1 MAGESDSG
9 LPTFAKLRIA
19 VVGHAVAD
27 RYVYARPER
36 LSREAPV
43 PVFVEDGE
51 EIRPGGA
58 ANVAANLAALGC
70 RVDLFAP
77 IGDDG
82 IGRGLRRELERRG
95 VRVPGGDAC
104 AAYCVPVKTRVLAAE
119 PHRTPQQVLR
129 IDRPPTEAPDPSGIA
144 RLADALE
151 LADVDAVL
159 YSDYGYFDLGT
170 YVPVDRVL
178 RGRGV
183 IRVLD
188 PRLAPGPFELLDA
201 LTPNLDD
208 FEAALAS
215 DASVAPRDDGD
226 LAARAGRARERFGV
240 RDLLVTL
247 GNRGMLLSSGDG
259 AWHVPPT
266 GRDGVV
272 DVSGAGDTAA
282 AVFTA
287 AIALGESAPVA
298 MALANA
304 AAGDV
309 VMISGT
315 VPVDLGRLRAAW
327 PLAPRAH
334 ALHHSAGIDAES
346 VQGGVDS

>member
-1 MAGESDSG
+1 MSQGSELELPAFGE
-9 LPTFAKLRIA
+9 LRIA

-43 PVFVEDGE
+43 PVFVESGE
-51 EIRPGGA
+51 EVRPGGA

-70 RVDLFAP
+70 RVALYAA
-77 IGDDG
+77 IGDDPV
-82 IGRGLRRELERRG
+82 GRGLRRELERRG
-95 VRVPGGDAC
+95 VSMPVRDAC
-104 AAYCVPVKTRVLAAE
+104 SAYRVPVKTRVLAAE

-129 IDRPPTEAPDPSGIA
+129 IDRPPTEVPSAVGIA
-144 RLADALE
+144 RLADE
-151 LADVDAVL
+151 LARADVDAVL
-159 YSDYGYFDLGT
+159 YSDYGYFDLAA
-170 YVPVDRVL
+170 YSAADRVL
-178 RGRGV
+178 RERGV
-183 IRVLD
+183 VRVLD
-188 PRLAPGPFELLDA
+188 PRLAPGPFEHLDA

-215 DASVAPRDDGD
+215 VGAATHRDAGD
-226 LAARAGRARERFGV
+226 LAARAGRARERFCV
-240 RDLLVTL
+240 RELLVTL
-247 GNRGMLLSSGDG
+247 GNRGMLLASVDG

-266 GRDGVV
+266 GRAGVV

-287 AIALGESAPVA
+287 AIALGQPAPVA
-298 MALANA
+298 MALANT

-315 VPVDLGRLRAAW
+315 VPVDLERLRAAW
-327 PLAPRAH
+327 PAAPRAR
-334 ALHHSAGIDAES
+334 ALERSTAFDVAS
-346 VQGGVDS
+346 RPDGGEL